1 MINLITNKIVKYFS
15 DKAAARINADPTG
28 TPKQHFSSIIPVL
41 SIYGEIKSL
50 LWIGSYKY
58 SMDMIKCLKQQDEID
73 NVVFDKIAYERSTE
87 DEHIIDIFLGKGSG
101 DNWFLAFFA
110 DSSDLEKKFVL
121 IDSFKIIVRDEAKLN
136 VSRFTKII

>member
-15 DKAAARINADPTG
+15 DKAVARINADPTG
-28 TPKQHFSSIIPVL
+28 TAKQHFSSVIPIL

-58 SMDMIKCLKQQDEID
+58 SMDMIKYLKQQDEID
-73 NVVFDKIAYERSTE
+73 NVVFDKIAYGRSTE

-110 DSSDLEKKFVL
+110 DSLDLEKKFVL
-121 IDSFKIIVRDEAKLN
+121 LDSFKVNVRNRANLNRNGFAKIV
-136 VSRFTKII
+136 